1 VLKHRRIFGYRLDCL
16 LEDVAMAAL
25 AAGYVG
31 GFIVILQLALRR
43 LFF

>member
-1 VLKHRRIFGYRLDCL
+1 VLKRFRIFGCRLDCL

-25 AAGYVG
+25 AVAYVG
-31 GFIVILQLALRR
+31 GFVLILQLALRR